1 MGNKLHEKITNAL
14 SKSAEELTRRVHGWY
29 DWDYQYIDD
38 GSQYK
43 AAIENNED
51 VVNWFNQHPSDIKTK
66 AYTMLK
72 SKLHPSSHSELKSAF
87 SKKLSES
94 VNEDISVFDE
104 RHFGKNGIIIMIDD
118 NGRKTSAIFKNKKN
132 ADKYNRNNID
142 DVKKLLDLA
151 KKTPYPKAID
161 ESYGTVSGESEQ
173 EKMAKLYKTK
183 NEFVKALI
191 QHQVKKGYDFS
202 KLKGNKEYISFIGS
216 IWDDVHKKESV
227 NEVTITVKTK
237 DGKLHHYP
245 NFKKDD
251 VISFLTKNKMKQVNS
266 PDELKSNMDFYM
278 VESVNEVTVTR
289 IPNFNLESDAYI
301 LLLSLLK
308 SNSGFK
314 KVVGEAAEDLYD
326 GGRVK
331 SVFTVLQSKLS
342 KIITPQVISSVVD
355 SMNSSRTVLYVSS
368 DEIAKGTYNS
378 KFAGI
383 LALGVVDS
391 LIGDPIDLKL
401 LKDLGNPKVAKLAQE
416 YSANR
421 GKEKFSSMLGNKGF

>member
-227 NEVTITVKTK
+227 NEVT
-237 DGKLHHYP
+237 
-245 NFKKDD
+245 
-251 VISFLTKNKMKQVNS
+251 
-266 PDELKSNMDFYM
+266 
-278 VESVNEVTVTR
+278 VTR